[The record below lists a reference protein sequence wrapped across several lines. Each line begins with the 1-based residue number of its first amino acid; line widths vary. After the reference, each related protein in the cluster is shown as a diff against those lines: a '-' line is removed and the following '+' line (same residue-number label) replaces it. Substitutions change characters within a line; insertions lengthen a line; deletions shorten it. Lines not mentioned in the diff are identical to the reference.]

1 MIKPVDYWEEKIQ
14 SMPLSAEIRSK
25 LVREIRNE
33 YPSGIS
39 ESEIMNIM
47 KRNSDFSAF
56 IKAIHK
62 KIYSG
67 QFPQTFSINIID
79 LFK

>member
-1 MIKPVDYWEEKIQ
+1 MIKPVDYWEEEIQ
-14 SMPLSAEIRSK
+14 SMSMLPEAKSALISVIRRYYPNGMSE
-25 LVREIRNE
+25 REF
-33 YPSGIS
+33 
-39 ESEIMNIM
+39 MNIM